1 MNILSNTEIIK
12 LLLPLILIELALK
25 IFSLYKL
32 YKEDVKYLPKWGW
45 LLIVLFINTIGPVTF
60 LIIGEKK
67 E

>member
-1 MNILSNTEIIK
+1 MNTLSNTEIIK
-12 LLLPLILIELALK
+12 MLLPLIFIELALK
-25 IFSLYKL
+25 VFSLYKL

-45 LLIVLFINTIGPVTF
+45 LFIILFISTIGPVTF